1 MDTTAP
7 PPPTPHADAV
17 LTLPSRPRLRAE
29 VLIVLGLSLG
39 QSAVYAVV
47 RFIERLLAETPVG
60 QQSTTL
66 NPSYSGVDWLDLIYQ
81 VLRIGFGLMPVAL
94 AIYLLG
100 ANGPRALERLKLT
113 RTNEDGTP
121 RSWWRDLAMG
131 AGLAAL
137 IGIPGLG
144 LYAFGRAIG
153 QSVRINT
160 NGLPDLWWSA
170 TILLASAAVAG
181 LVEEVIVVG
190 YLVTRLQDLGWRVPA
205 IIVAS
210 ALLRGTYHLYQGWPM
225 ALGNVVM
232 GVVFVWVYLKT
243 KRLAPLIVAHW
254 LLDAVSFVGPEVLPQ
269 EWLDALNAI

>member
-1 MDTTAP
+1 MENSVPSSATS
-7 PPPTPHADAV
+7 ADAP
-17 LTLPSRPRLRAE
+17 LTLPSPRRIRAE

-47 RFIERLLAETPVG
+47 RFVERLQAETPVG
-60 QQSTTL
+60 QQTATL
-66 NPSYSGVDWLDLIYQ
+66 NPSYSGIDWLDLTYQ
-81 VLRIGFGLMPVAL
+81 VLRIAFALVPVAL

-100 ANGPRALERLKLT
+100 ANGPRALERLKLSS
-113 RTNEDGTP
+113 TNTDGT
-121 RSWWRDLAMG
+121 RRAWSRDVVMG

-137 IGIPGLG
+137 IGLPGLA

-170 TILLASAAVAG
+170 VILLASAAVAG

-190 YLVTRLQDLGWRVPA
+190 YLVTRLQDLRWGMPA
-205 IIVAS
+205 IIAAS

-232 GVVFVWVYLKT
+232 GVVFVWVYMRT